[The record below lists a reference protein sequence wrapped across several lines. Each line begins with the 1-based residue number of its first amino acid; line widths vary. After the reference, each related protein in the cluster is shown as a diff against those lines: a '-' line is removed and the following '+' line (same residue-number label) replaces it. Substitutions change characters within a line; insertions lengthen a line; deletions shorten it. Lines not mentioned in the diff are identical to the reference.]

1 MNITH
6 AIEENVSGDMLE
18 AIFRRQNELMIKYHD
33 IELRSGLMQT
43 EDCPVNLDDKRGQ
56 ARIKDY
62 SWRVTE
68 ELGEALDAR
77 MQDDLPHFKE
87 ELIDGLHFLTEL
99 SILSG
104 IGVDNILKNGVDYW
118 EEVDYWDKREEN
130 NRTSGV
136 LWNSIV
142 KKAYDLDSL
151 KGLIYLAGYLYDEF
165 NIEERISDFI
175 MHIGM
180 TCNCLKNKPW
190 KQSNMIT
197 DKEAFYKSLGATW
210 ISYTSILMVTMDA
223 EEICDTYLRKSQV
236 NKFRQRSNY

>member
-6 AIEENVSGDMLE
+6 AVEENVSGDMLE
-18 AIFRRQNELMIKYHD
+18 AIFGRQKELMIKYHD

-104 IGVDNILKNGVDYW
+104 IGADNILKNAIDYW
-118 EEVDYWDKREEN
+118 EEKEGSNWAHGIMWDSVVAE
-130 NRTSGV
+130 
-136 LWNSIV
+136 
-142 KKAYDLDSL
+142 AYDLDKL
-151 KGLIYLAGYLYDEF
+151 KGLLHFAIYLYDDF
-165 NIEERISDFI
+165 SLEERISNFI

-197 DKEAFYKSLGATW
+197 DKEAFYKSLGETW
-210 ISYTSILMVTMDA
+210 ISYISILVVTMGS

>member
-18 AIFRRQNELMIKYHD
+18 AIFGRQNELMIKYHD

-68 ELGEALDAR
+68 ELGEALDAK

-104 IGVDNILKNGVDYW
+104 ISVDNIIKNGVDYW
-118 EEVDYWDKREEN
+118 EEREGTN
-130 NRTSGV
+130 WAYGV
-136 LWNSIV
+136 LWESV
-142 KKAYDLDSL
+142 VAEAYDLDNL
-151 KGLIYLAGYLYDEF
+151 KGLIHLAGYLYDDFEL
-165 NIEERISDFI
+165 EERISSFI

-210 ISYTSILMVTMDA
+210 ISYISILMITMDA